1 MGGPQALTKEME
13 SQEAKRGK
21 HWKKVIKE
29 LGEVCPESE
38 RKPGTGAAGVYK
50 RALEL
55 VEECRA
61 AERATMLVKHER
73 ENYARERDSLASEN
87 KSLEAMKEKLE
98 ELCRGLT
105 AHNKKLQQKSV
116 EDEQLRAEL
125 SKRFDGQIEDI
136 KRRLDEQGD
145 DREKAVEAHES
156 LKQHYMTLADK
167 ADEDRKQLDLMLQKV
182 HTEKAILESYRGK
195 FDEFHEMITKSNAAF
210 ATFKT
215 DLARLTKENKSLAKD
230 RKRSES
236 ELKELA
242 NAHERVSAQKKSLEG
257 LCRSLQSEV
266 RSLREGASSSSGRD
280 AAGDASAV
288 GSSSPAGEAIETAI
302 KEGAAEEQAKA
313 APSAA
318 EAEVAAD
325 TAGAAEAGHDGGTS
339 T

>member
-182 HTEKAILESYRGK
+182 HTEKAILQEQVESERLQNITERLKLLEELKQQKERETEMEANLESYRGK

-215 DLARLTKENKSLAKD
+215 DLARLTKENK
-230 RKRSES
+230 
-236 ELKELA
+236 
-242 NAHERVSAQKKSLEG
+242 
-257 LCRSLQSEV
+257 V
-266 RSLREGASSSSGRD
+266 RMY
-280 AAGDASAV
+280 
-288 GSSSPAGEAIETAI
+288 GE
-302 KEGAAEEQAKA
+302 
-313 APSAA
+313 
-318 EAEVAAD
+318 
-325 TAGAAEAGHDGGTS
+325 
-339 T
+339 

>member
-1 MGGPQALTKEME
+1 M
-13 SQEAKRGK
+13 
-21 HWKKVIKE
+21 
-29 LGEVCPESE
+29 ESE
-38 RKPGTGAAGVYK
+38 RA
-50 RALEL
+50 RA
-55 VEECRA
+55 
-61 AERATMLVKHER
+61 
-73 ENYARERDSLASEN
+73 
-87 KSLEAMKEKLE
+87 KSQEPES
-98 ELCRGLT
+98 CC
-105 AHNKKLQQKSV
+105 V
-116 EDEQLRAEL
+116 
-125 SKRFDGQIEDI
+125 
-136 KRRLDEQGD
+136 RRLLLSELNQAFPN
-145 DREKAVEAHES
+145 R
-156 LKQHYMTLADK
+156 
-167 ADEDRKQLDLMLQKV
+167 LQ
-182 HTEKAILESYRGK
+182 
-195 FDEFHEMITKSNAAF
+195 
-210 ATFKT
+210 
-215 DLARLTKENKSLAKD
+215 SLAKD